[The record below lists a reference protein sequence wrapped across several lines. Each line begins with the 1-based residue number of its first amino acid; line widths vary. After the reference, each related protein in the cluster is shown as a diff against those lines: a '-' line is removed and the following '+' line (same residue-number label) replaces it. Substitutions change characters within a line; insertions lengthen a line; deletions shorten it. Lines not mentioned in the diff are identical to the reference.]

1 LTNIFIVF
9 VDNLCLCFPFFVLS
23 FPFFF
28 IFSIFSI
35 FSKGTGTGSAH
46 HYRSSVDTDFAFPSL
61 TMDNEQRGV
70 ATAGCPRNQVCQNV
84 GNPGKGFLSWDS
96 FGPAM

>member
-1 LTNIFIVF
+1 LTTFVCVF
-9 VDNLCLCFPFFVLS
+9 LSLFFL
-23 FPFFF
+23 FHLFHL
-28 IFSIFSI
+28 
-35 FSKGTGTGSAH
+35 SKGTGTGSAH
-46 HYRSSVDTDFAFPSL
+46 HYRSSGDTDFAFPSL